1 MLQGDIVSSASRPSF
16 EDLRNV
22 VRHIDGLRC
31 QDLNKGA
38 NLTCQPYSIAPSDQI
53 LSILHAAMTDGKN
66 VLSQKETRLILW
78 TICDSRVQT
87 LAVSWAVQLLPVVF
101 PAKNYWREAFL
112 AIAEAATSWYNEEPW
127 TQEPS

>member
-22 VRHIDGLRC
+22 VRHIGGLRS
-31 QDLNKGA
+31 QDLDKGA
-38 NLTCQPYSIAPSDQI
+38 NLTCQPYSIVSSDQT

-66 VLSQKETRLILW
+66 VLSQKKTRLILW

-101 PAKNYWREAFL
+101 PAKNYLERSFSHDCRSCDQL
-112 AIAEAATSWYNEEPW
+112 V
-127 TQEPS
+127 